1 MKKILVLLVWGTS
14 LAAVVAQ
21 EASPTPAPG
30 QRRRDIWQADMPGGK
45 YTVRLTAITAV
56 SMHEYIVDGAA
67 RVTEVNI
74 DTVGTGL
81 VRFYFIEPN
90 TPQTPGGIGQSAVD
104 LIKDRAQE
112 AIARGGGDD
121 VWSKVVKNY
130 PTTTHARTV
139 EYRLATKD
147 SLKKLFAS
155 IQDAFING
163 KPETFK
169 P

>member
-1 MKKILVLLVWGTS
+1 MKKILLLLAAAAS
-14 LAAVVAQ
+14 LAGALAQ
-21 EASPTPAPG
+21 EPTPTPG
-30 QRRRDIWQADMPGGK
+30 QRRRDIWQADLPGGK

-56 SMHEYIVDGAA
+56 SMHEYLVDGAA

-74 DTVGTGL
+74 DTVGTEL

-90 TPQTPGGIGQSAVD
+90 TPQTPNGIGQSAVD

-112 AIARGGGDD
+112 ALSRGGGDD
-121 VWSKVVKNY
+121 VWSKVVKSY
-130 PTTTHARTV
+130 PATTHARTV
-139 EYRLATKD
+139 EYRLVTKD

-155 IQDAFING
+155 IQDAFLNG
-163 KPETFK
+163 KPDIFK